1 MKTIKKKN
9 QLILSATE
17 LFNKQGY
24 NATGIDQIVEHANVA
39 TMTLYRNFKSKE
51 KLIESVLL
59 RREILYFN
67 YLFDN
72 EDLSIENIVV
82 RHLNWLE
89 NYHSNGCLFLKAN
102 EEYQNKNEEI
112 TKIVKQHKINLLNK
126 LNDILKNEEMSFKI
140 MMVLEGSTSMAE
152 YIGIDIVRKTTLKL
166 MKDVIKDV

>member
-1 MKTIKKKN
+1 MLYFEFPLKKTFIFDTLLLYKYTVKFEKENVHYLFLEEHMKTIKKKD

-59 RREILYFN
+59 RREILYFS

-89 NYHSNGCLFLKAN
+89 NYHSNGCLF
-102 EEYQNKNEEI
+102 
-112 TKIVKQHKINLLNK
+112 
-126 LNDILKNEEMSFKI
+126 
-140 MMVLEGSTSMAE
+140 
-152 YIGIDIVRKTTLKL
+152 
-166 MKDVIKDV
+166 